1 MVFPLL
7 IGKVNFSLSNIGIDM
22 WRNTIVFVDWREN
35 SKIPLSEMKN
45 LFSTQKK
52 FIRLRISDITFKII
66 NHG

>member
-7 IGKVNFSLSNIGIDM
+7 IGKVNYSLSNIGIDM

-52 FIRLRISDITFKII
+52 IIRLRISDITFKII